1 MSSTLFQQACASW
14 FDRIMRSGRPG
25 RAQTAAYAL
34 KQCFNEVTHDAW
46 PSQGWL
52 SDRYAVS
59 TKTIQ
64 RGVNDLVAGSD
75 IGVTGS
81 RRQRKPHRYTPHFL
95 SVDWDSSDNKVGQAC
110 PGRQAQAV
118 RQSSL
123 VTPSTSPFS
132 LTPAMI
138 HKITLRHHALKSNGE
153 IYNIM
158 KRTRLEML
166 VATKL
171 GRDGSNIIEKL
182 HAFDDLCVDR
192 LCVAEHYGALTGRL
206 LKAARLAAKYL

>member
-14 FDRIMRSGRPG
+14 FDRQMRSGLPS

-46 PSQGWL
+46 PSQEWL

-64 RGVNDLVAGSD
+64 RGVNDLETASA
-75 IGVTGS
+75 VTVKGS
-81 RRQRKPHRYTPHFL
+81 RRQRKPHRYAPLFL
-95 SVDWDSSDNKVGQAC
+95 SVDWDSSDNKVRQAC
-110 PGRQAQAV
+110 PEQQAQAV

-123 VTPSTSPFS
+123 PTPSTTSYP
-132 LTPAMI
+132 LTSTMI
-138 HKITLRHHALKSNGE
+138 HQIMLRYYALTSSGE
-153 IYNIM
+153 PYNIM
-158 KRTRLEML
+158 KRARLEML
-166 VATKL
+166 VTKKL
-171 GRDGSNIIEKL
+171 GHDGSHILAKL
-182 HAFDDLCVDR
+182 HAFDDLCVER